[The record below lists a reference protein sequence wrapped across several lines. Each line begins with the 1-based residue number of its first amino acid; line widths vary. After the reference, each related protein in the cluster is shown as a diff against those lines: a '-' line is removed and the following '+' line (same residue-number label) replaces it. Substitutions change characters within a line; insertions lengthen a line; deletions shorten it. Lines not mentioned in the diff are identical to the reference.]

1 MTKFLKAD
9 NTAGTDLCKE
19 APRQKHSGEMIKKE
33 TVHDENSQRLT
44 IVKFPEHEQT

>member
-9 NTAGTDLCKE
+9 NSKILTAGTDLCKE

-33 TVHDENSQRLT
+33 TVH
-44 IVKFPEHEQT
+44 